1 MAQRPP
7 CSFKKGMKMTQ
18 GKDWWSPKEKLWWE
32 RAQHKC
38 EALGKRHPI
47 NSVGVQAEGTR
58 THSRRKRTN
67 RPGSAP
73 HCIETLHKLCVLTHE
88 ATWAMAGKQELGL
101 VHPAVIRNPGIKCRG
116 CCYSYSRA
124 NLSVQIQNTEEDQ
137 HEIAFRKTYN

>member
-58 THSRRKRTN
+58 THSRRKREQTAQALL
-67 RPGSAP
+67 RTALK
-73 HCIETLHKLCVLTHE
+73 LHTSFV
-88 ATWAMAGKQELGL
+88 
-101 VHPAVIRNPGIKCRG
+101 
-116 CCYSYSRA
+116 S
-124 NLSVQIQNTEEDQ
+124 
-137 HEIAFRKTYN
+137 